1 MGIATIETTLPKGTL
16 MHEHQLEVFHSQLDG
31 SEVIRCRGW
40 VDTDTCHDLQRVL
53 DVAFERGVQRLRLDL
68 CHVQGI
74 DSSGVDCVLR
84 AAQRCREVGA
94 ILELESGD
102 VVQDALTTSAQQLSV

>member
-1 MGIATIETTLPKGTL
+1 
-16 MHEHQLEVFHSQLDG
+16 MHEHHLEVFHSQLDG

-53 DVAFERGVQRLRLDL
+53 DLAFDRGVQRLRLDL
-68 CHVQGI
+68 CHVRGI
-74 DSSGVDCVLR
+74 DSAGVDCVLK

-94 ILELESGD
+94 ILELESGN
-102 VVQDALTTSAQQLSV
+102 VVQDALATSAPHLSV